1 MPGSRVRVPP
11 LLYLS
16 GGQRDPLAAPFMTDT
31 TARPFENNTDQ
42 ASASAPPRILERNVR
57 ALVEHAAQEERAKPA
72 SDRIATAIWRFA
84 GTMKFVYLHVLVF
97 GFWALL
103 DAGWIAGIKDFD
115 PDFTILGT

>member
-16 GGQRDPLAAPFMTDT
+16 LAASAIRWPPPFMTDT

-84 GTMKFVYLHVLVF
+84 GTMKFVYLHVAIF
-97 GFWALL
+97 GFWAAL
-103 DAGWIAGIKDFD
+103 DAGYIPGIHNFD
-115 PDFTILGT
+115 